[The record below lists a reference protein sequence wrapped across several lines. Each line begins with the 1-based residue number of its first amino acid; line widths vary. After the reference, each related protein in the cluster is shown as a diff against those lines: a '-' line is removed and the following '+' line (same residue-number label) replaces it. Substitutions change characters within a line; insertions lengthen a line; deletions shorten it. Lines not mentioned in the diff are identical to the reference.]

1 MTRQPRAQ
9 GDVRGL
15 SAARQ
20 AGSQAGGR
28 EKLLMCTYLCWPM
41 QPDSLALVL
50 LLSPCHPSPAQPWGT
65 AGLLSFL
72 LSTQDCAHVEIV
84 PESAGLTCQLV
95 QS

>member
-9 GDVRGL
+9 GGIRGL

-50 LLSPCHPSPAQPWGT
+50 LLSLATLHQLSPR
-65 AGLLSFL
+65 
-72 LSTQDCAHVEIV
+72 E
-84 PESAGLTCQLV
+84 QLV
-95 QS
+95 CFDFFSPPRAVLMLK